1 MPHPFVEL
9 GLFTLLVIF
18 VAVFLAVK
26 MATTKVLSP
35 KKCPFCAE
43 YVKSEAIVCRY
54 CGRDF
59 PDVNQLERKEK

>member
-9 GLFTLLVIF
+9 GIISFFVIF
-18 VAVFLAVK
+18 VAVFLAIKLASAQV
-26 MATTKVLSP
+26 SRN

-54 CGRDF
+54 CGRDL
-59 PDVNQLERKEK
+59 P